1 LFFSSAGIRIEP
13 PREITT
19 VFIALVFVPYAH
31 IELLNMLYCP
41 VCKSHDIFPVAG
53 GYIGQVYLC
62 KSCRYRGSF
71 VLETDEADEIPK
83 GEKEQ

>member
-1 LFFSSAGIRIEP
+1 
-13 PREITT
+13 
-19 VFIALVFVPYAH
+19 
-31 IELLNMLYCP
+31 MLYCP

-62 KSCRYRGSF
+62 KSCAYRGSL
-71 VLETDEADEIPK
+71 VLETDVENPDQT